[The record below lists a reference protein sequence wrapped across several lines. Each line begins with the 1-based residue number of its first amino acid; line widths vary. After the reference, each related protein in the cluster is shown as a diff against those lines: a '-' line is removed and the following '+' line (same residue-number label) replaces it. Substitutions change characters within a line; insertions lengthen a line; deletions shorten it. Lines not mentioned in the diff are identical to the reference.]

1 MLRSHTCGELKK
13 ENVGQPVTLAGWVQS
28 VRDHGSLTF
37 INLRDRYGITQV
49 VYSPDNS
56 GQELLEII
64 KSLRSEWVIQITGEV
79 QERPGDMVND
89 KIPTGGIEIT
99 IQEIK
104 ILNKCKNLPFEVSD
118 IEEANENLRL
128 TYRYIDL
135 RRHQIQENLKKR
147 SFFSHCIRKFL
158 ISEDFIEVETPV
170 LTKSTP
176 EGARDFIV
184 PSRLNP
190 GKFYAL
196 PQSPQLFKQILMVA
210 GIDKYFQIARCFRD
224 EDLRADRQ
232 PEFTQIDIEMSFI
245 EEEEVIATTEKM
257 LKYVC
262 EKVFKKNI
270 NAPFQRMSYKEAMSL
285 YGTDKPDVRFELKL
299 ENYTEIF
306 KNTNIRILKEVIN
319 KGNEIK
325 GIKVREGAKI
335 SLKDIETLNQL
346 VKERGGGGIGWI
358 RFKNGS
364 YQSPLKKHLEEEIV
378 EKLKN
383 RVESEENTIILFLAG
398 EENRV
403 NNILGEIR
411 TILGNKL
418 YSLDPGKLCF
428 LWIVD
433 FPLFEFNREENRLE
447 ARHHPFTSP
456 EGKDLHLLES
466 EPLKVRSKAY
476 DIVLNGTEIGG
487 GSIRIHKRDIQ
498 EKMFK
503 ALGIPK
509 ETYMNRFDFL
519 LEALDY
525 GAPPHGGIA
534 IGLDRLCMI
543 LLDEESIRDTIAFPK
558 TQKGVCLLTKAPGKI
573 DRVLLKE
580 NKIKIDIPEVK

>member
-13 ENVGQPVTLAGWVQS
+13 GNVGQNVTLAGWVQS
-28 VRDHGSLTF
+28 IRDHGGLTF
-37 INLRDRYGITQV
+37 IDLRDRYGFTQV
-49 VYSPDNS
+49 VYSPEES
-56 GQELLEII
+56 GQELLGTI

-79 QERPGDMVND
+79 QKRPGDTVND
-89 KIPTGGIEIT
+89 KIPTGEIEINL
-99 IQEIK
+99 QEIK

-118 IEEANENLRL
+118 IEETNENLRL

-135 RRHQIQENLKKR
+135 RRRRLQENLKKR
-147 SFFSHCIRKFL
+147 SFLSHCIREFL
-158 ISEDFIEVETPV
+158 ITEDFIEVETPV

-232 PEFTQIDIEMSFI
+232 PEFTQIDIEMSFV
-245 EEEEVIATTEKM
+245 EEEEVITITEKL
-257 LKYVC
+257 LKYAC

-270 NAPFQRMSYKEAMSL
+270 NVPFRRMSYKEAMSL

-306 KNTNIRILKEVIN
+306 KNTSIRILKEVID

-325 GIKVREGAKI
+325 GIKVREGEKI
-335 SLKDIETLNQL
+335 SVKDIETLNQL

-383 RVESEENTIILFLAG
+383 CVESEENTIILFLGG
-398 EENRV
+398 EENRT

-411 TILGNKL
+411 NILGNKL
-418 YSLDPGKLCF
+418 YSLDPEKLCF

-447 ARHHPFTSP
+447 TRHHPFTSP
-456 EGKDLHLLES
+456 EEKDMHLLES

-487 GSIRIHKRDIQ
+487 GSIRIHKRDVQ

-503 ALGIPK
+503 ALGLSK
-509 ETYMNRFDFL
+509 ETYLDRFNFL

-534 IGLDRLCMI
+534 IGLDRLSMI
-543 LLDEESIRDTIAFPK
+543 LLGEESIRDTIAFPK
-558 TQKGVCLLTKAPGKI
+558 TQKGACLLTKAPGEI